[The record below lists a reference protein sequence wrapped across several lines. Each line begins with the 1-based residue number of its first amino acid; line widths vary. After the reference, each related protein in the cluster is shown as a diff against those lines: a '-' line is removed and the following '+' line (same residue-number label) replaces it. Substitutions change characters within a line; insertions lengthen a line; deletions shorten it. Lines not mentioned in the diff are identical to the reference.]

1 MSVTPEVLKE
11 LARYDTPTICNTI
24 ELFEVRP
31 NNQGYM
37 DHRIRAEFP
46 ELPPMVGFAATASF
60 RSDAPPGAG
69 DAYGSLAATIETF
82 ADLPG
87 PSVMVF
93 QDLDDPPVSATFG
106 EIMCSTYQNFGAAG
120 LITSGAGRDLE
131 QVRALGFPVFTSC
144 TNCSHAFNQILD
156 IGSPVRVGGLVV
168 RQGDL
173 LHGDA
178 NGVTNI
184 PLDIADEVADVSKDF
199 LDAENIILSYVKGD
213 GEKTVG
219 GFVERQ
225 NEFRSVI
232 QKVRERVSRK
242 S

>member
-1 MSVTPEVLKE
+1 MKSTLEKLVQ
-11 LARYDTPTICNTI
+11 YDTPTICNVI
-24 ELFEVRP
+24 ELFDIRP
-31 NNQGYM
+31 YNQGYM
-37 DHRIRAEFP
+37 DQRIRAGFP
-46 ELPPMVGFAATASF
+46 DFPPTVGFAVTSSY
-60 RSDAPPGAG
+60 RSCEPGFG
-69 DAYGSLAATIETF
+69 GSGYLALSEQLQQF
-82 ADLPG
+82 PSLPG
-87 PSVMVF
+87 PAFMVF

-106 EIMCSTYQNFGAAG
+106 EIMCSTYQNFGAVG